1 MEGHWRQKNC
11 YLEAGLWKM
20 EFIDELR
27 DYIIIC
33 YYSVRWDA
41 DSTIAWKLAAK
52 RFFRDQ

>member
-1 MEGHWRQKNC
+1 MEGHWRQKSC

-27 DYIIIC
+27 DYISC